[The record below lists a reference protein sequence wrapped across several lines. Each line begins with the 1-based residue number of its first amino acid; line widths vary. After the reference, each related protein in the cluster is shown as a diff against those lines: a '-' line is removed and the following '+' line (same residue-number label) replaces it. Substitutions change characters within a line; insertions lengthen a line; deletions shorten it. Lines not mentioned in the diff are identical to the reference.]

1 MIMKRKIMVLAAAA
15 VLLVV
20 AGCSK
25 AKTCRCIV
33 RGGGSSLVRIVK
45 IDNGECTSLR
55 YYEAHDELDSVWLE
69 PLLCTD
75 YEFKIDSIFEEK

>member
-1 MIMKRKIMVLAAAA
+1 MFFGLILAVALTAA
-15 VLLVV
+15 
-20 AGCSK
+20 CSK
-25 AKTCRCIV
+25 KKTCRCIV
-33 RGGGSSLVRIVK
+33 RGAGSSLVRVVK

-75 YEFKIDSIFEEK
+75 YVFRIDSIFEEK